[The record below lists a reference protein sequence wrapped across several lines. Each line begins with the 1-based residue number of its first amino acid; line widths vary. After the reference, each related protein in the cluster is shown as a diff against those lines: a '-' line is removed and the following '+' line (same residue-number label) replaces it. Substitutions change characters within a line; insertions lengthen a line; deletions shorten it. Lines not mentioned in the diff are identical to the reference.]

1 MEPGKSYDATEK
13 TTTAREPTNG
23 ETMSQ
28 LMEEVAV

>member
-1 MEPGKSYDATEK
+1 MPAKIDISGQRFGRLTVVC
-13 TTTAREPTNG
+13 G